1 MKSNSTSRRA
11 NKTQEIGFTLVEVL
25 IVVAVIG
32 ILSSIAIPSYMDYV
46 TRGKIPDATS
56 GLATKRTQIE
66 QSFQDN
72 RTYVGAPACANDTTT
87 SRYFDFAC
95 TAATA
100 TTFTVRAQGKASMTG
115 FTYTVNQTNTKATT
129 ASPAGWG
136 TSVNCWVIRKGGAC

>member
-1 MKSNSTSRRA
+1 MAREN
-11 NKTQEIGFTLVEVL
+11 GFTLLEVM
-25 IVVAVIG
+25 IVVAIVG
-32 ILSSIAIPSYMDYV
+32 ILSSIALPTYMDYV
-46 TRGKIPDATS
+46 TRGRIPDATS

-72 RTYVGAPACANDTTT
+72 RTYVGAPACANDTTM
-87 SRYFDFAC
+87 SRYFDFSC

-100 TTFTVRAQGKASMTG
+100 TTFTLRAQGKAAMAG

-136 TSVNCWVIRKGGAC
+136 TSVNCWVIKKGGAC